1 MTIPPNISLG
11 ILVIGLII
19 YAIFN
24 TLASYSFKYLIP
36 LGKSMEYIFLIEMFF
51 ILIAYMAKIPL
62 YFFFAGPN
70 GVTTLHVLDI
80 AIYTVIVVL
89 YARFYLKE
97 QVHMHTVIILN
108 IIIALTIL
116 NEVLNRLKLF

>member
-1 MTIPPNISLG
+1 MALSQNLSLA

-19 YAIFN
+19 YAFFN
-24 TLASYSFKYLIP
+24 TLASYSFKHLIP

-51 ILIAYMAKIPL
+51 IIIAYMVKIPL
-62 YFFFAGPN
+62 YFFFAGSN
-70 GVTTLHVLDI
+70 GVTTIHVLDI
-80 AIYTVIVVL
+80 AIYSVVVVL

-97 QVHMHTVIILN
+97 QVHLHTVIILN
-108 IIIALTIL
+108 LIIALTIL